1 MNSIWRSLPKGWEEE
16 GEGRWVIEKGFVHTG
31 IVESKKGSV
40 LRKLNRSGMD
50 VLYLLHWL
58 AALYKRCRLTTVWPD
73 WAIFGLCAIFQSLWQ
88 QLFVQNRQ
96 HFEALFVKVS
106 KSFLSLVKIIFG
118 NFYRHWAT
126 FYWSRWLTTTQP
138 LKWTPKQADTEKSQ
152 SQMPLSPMATHHH
165 VLVSKV
171 VLLLIL

>member
-58 AALYKRCRLTTVWPD
+58 AAFYTRCRLTTVWPD
-73 WAIFGLCAIFQSLWQ
+73 WAIYCTLGNFSKPVQ
-88 QLFVQNRQ
+88 QLFCQNRQ
-96 HFEALFVKVS
+96 HFKAIFVKVS
-106 KSFLSLVKIIFG
+106 KSVIFLVKSFLGNLSFLG

-126 FYWSRWLTTTQP
+126 FHWSRWIG
-138 LKWTPKQADTEKSQ
+138 EN
-152 SQMPLSPMATHHH
+152 
-165 VLVSKV
+165 VSMCQK
-171 VLLLIL
+171 IRKKYSKHKF